1 MQYRSMDKLNLDVS
15 IFGVGLMRLQ
25 TGPEGQSDIL
35 YDKSTALIHKAIDMG
50 VNYIDTAYV
59 YHGGFSEVS
68 LGKALAARPSDR
80 QKICIATKLPIRAGE
95 GYQDWE
101 KYLDTSLE
109 RLGTDYIDFY
119 LVHGINYARIEPVKD
134 ELFRFLDDMKKKGKI
149 LYPSASFHGEYG
161 DFIKLVDS
169 YDWSML
175 QVQINILDPYNQ
187 ATLKGMQYAG
197 SKGIPIVVMEPLR
210 GGVLVRHVPAEA
222 KKLYDSF
229 PVQRK
234 PVEWAFRYVYHHPE
248 VKVIL
253 SGISTPEELE
263 ENVAIFSKSAPGAMD
278 KDELKLV
285 DDVRLAYESLAKIGC
300 TACRYCEPGCPVE
313 IPISDI
319 LRGYDQACIMGTTEN
334 FQSRYDQVTK
344 DKNGAGA
351 CIECGQCETECPQ
364 SIPIIK
370 HLAFFRDNYEKA

>member
-1 MQYRSMDKLNLDVS
+1 MQYRTMEKLNLDVS
-15 IFGVGLMRLQ
+15 IFGIGLMRLE
-25 TGPEGQSDIL
+25 TGPGGRGDIL
-35 YDKSTALIHKAIDMG
+35 YEKSTPLIHKAIDMG

-59 YHGGFSEVS
+59 YHDGSSEVS

-80 QKICIATKLPIRAGE
+80 QKIKIATKLPIRPGE
-95 GYQDWE
+95 GYEEWE

-109 RLGTDYIDFY
+109 RIGTDYIDFY
-119 LVHGINYARIEPVKD
+119 LVHGINYARIEPIKE
-134 ELFRFLDDMKKKGKI
+134 ELFRFLEDMKAKGKI
-149 LYPSASFHGEYG
+149 LYPSASFHGDHD
-161 DFIKLVDS
+161 DFIKLVDC

-187 ATLKGMQYAG
+187 CTLKGMQYAG

-210 GGVLVRHVPAEA
+210 GGVLVRHVPEA
-222 KKLYDSF
+222 AKELYDSF
-229 PVQRK
+229 PVKRK
-234 PVEWAFRYVYHHPE
+234 PVEWAFRYVYHQPE

-253 SGISTPEELE
+253 SGIGTLKELE
-263 ENVAIFSKSAPGAMD
+263 ENVEIFSKSAPGAMD
-278 KDELKLV
+278 ADELKLV

-319 LRGYDQACIMGTTEN
+319 LRGYDQACIMGTAEN

-344 DKNGAGA
+344 DKNGAGT
-351 CIECGQCETECPQ
+351 CTECGQCEAECPQ
-364 SIPIIK
+364 NIPIIE
-370 HLAFFRDNYEKA
+370 HMAFFSDTYEKA